1 MSFVNYSTHEIN
13 CKVIYCGPGLSGKT
27 TNIQYVYEQT
37 QQDQRGKLVTLS
49 TENERTL
56 FFDFLP
62 LAVGDVR
69 GYKTRFHLYTIPGQ
83 TFYEVSRQFILKGV
97 DGIVFVADS
106 QAERMEANIE
116 SYESLE
122 KSLDRLG
129 YDVHKI
135 PLVFQ
140 YNKRDLPGVVSVR
153 ELEATFNSMHRPY
166 FEAVANRGTG
176 VMETLQAISQWVIR
190 ELKGG
195 KSHEER
201 HRQEVQEVLRIG
213 AEADS
218 FHQPGPAR
226 GLQRLRRRPVRRAGP
241 GDD

>member
-1 MSFVNYSTHEIN
+1 VSFINYPSKEIN
-13 CKVIYCGPGLSGKT
+13 LKVIYYGPGLSGKT
-27 TNIQYVYEQT
+27 TNIQYIYEHT
-37 QQDQRGKLVTLS
+37 QDEQRGKLVTLS

-69 GYKTRFHLYTIPGQ
+69 GYKTRFLLYTIPGQ

-116 SYESLE
+116 SFESLE
-122 KSLDRLG
+122 KALEQQG
-129 YDVHKI
+129 YDLGKL

-140 YNKRDLPGVVSVR
+140 YNKRDMPGAVSLK
-153 ELEATFNSMHRPY
+153 ELEATFNPFKRPS
-166 FEAVANRGTG
+166 FEAVANRGDG
-176 VMETLQAISQWVIR
+176 VMETLQAISQSIIR

-195 KSHEER
+195 
-201 HRQEVQEVLRIG
+201 EVK
-213 AEADS
+213 
-218 FHQPGPAR
+218 
-226 GLQRLRRRPVRRAGP
+226 
-241 GDD
+241 